1 MRSAWPARVLLP
13 AAQSLAEG
21 SWLAVVYAALQAAGG
36 EAPYVGPIELGVLT
50 AAGMTWGR
58 RQRWRS
64 RSAEA
69 LGLPLLALVA
79 ALFGWL
85 LDPDVRFALGEG
97 HLTSAMSQHFPGLIG
112 AVAFWRGASY
122 RSREE
127 DATTIDRLLR
137 WAVPGLAIPWLIG
150 YAAASGQV
158 EEDFAAAAYMAT
170 VLFVGSAFT
179 TLGLARLEAVR
190 LSTGSD
196 WRGNRS
202 WLFMILGLAVA
213 LTVLT
218 IPAAAV
224 LHIPARSL
232 LSTLAVPLQTLFLLV
247 VLLTFPI
254 FLLAAVVADFLSSL
268 LPGTFHIGHLS
279 LPNLNLSRGASS
291 SNLAS
296 TILGFLVAGIFLLE
310 FLVFAALVWES
321 LRERW
326 RRLGDADPVFEER
339 SIVVP
344 SSEPADGPMTLGP
357 RPRAHHATEDATG
370 AYLAALDALAADGR
384 WPRRDHETPGAH
396 LSRSSAEGLSA
407 PAFRRLAL
415 AYQLVRYSPRPLP
428 TREQLRAGDRFRSLV
443 GWLRASRRF
452 PEG

>member
-1 MRSAWPARVLLP
+1 MRSAWPARILLP

-36 EAPYVGPIELGVLT
+36 EAAYIGPIELGLLT
-50 AAGMTWGR
+50 AAGMAWGR
-58 RQRWRS
+58 RRRWRS
-64 RSAEA
+64 RTADA
-69 LGLPLLALVA
+69 LGLPLLALA
-79 ALFGWL
+79 AGLVSWL

-97 HLTSAMSQHFPGLIG
+97 HLTSAMSQHLPGLIG
-112 AVAFWRGASY
+112 ALAFWRGDSH
-122 RSREE
+122 RSPEE

-137 WAVPGLAIPWLIG
+137 WAVPGLAVPWLIG

-158 EEDFAAAAYMAT
+158 EEDFAAAAFMGT

-202 WLFMILGLAVA
+202 WLFMIIGLAVA
-213 LTVLT
+213 LTLLT
-218 IPAAAV
+218 LPAAAV

-247 VLLTFPI
+247 VLLTVPI

-268 LPGTFHIGHLS
+268 LPGSFHIGHLS
-279 LPNLNLSRGASS
+279 LPNLNISRGAET

-296 TILGFLVAGIFLLE
+296 SILGIVVASIFLLE
-310 FLVFAALVWES
+310 LLVFAALVWES

-326 RRLGDADPVFEER
+326 RRLSDADLVFEER

-344 SSEPADGPMTLGP
+344 SSSATEGPPKKAP
-357 RPRAHHATEDATG
+357 RTRAHHAMDDAAG

-384 WPRRDHETPGAH
+384 WPRREYETPAAH
-396 LSRSSAEGLSA
+396 LSRTRSEGLST

-415 AYQLVRYSPRPLP
+415 AYQLARYSPRPLP
-428 TREQLRAGDRFRSLV
+428 SREHLRASGRFHSLV
-443 GWLRASRRF
+443 GWLRASSRI

>member
-1 MRSAWPARVLLP
+1 MRSAWPARILLP

-36 EAPYVGPIELGVLT
+36 EAAYVGPIELGVLT
-50 AAGMTWGR
+50 AAGMGWGR
-58 RQRWRS
+58 RRRWKS
-64 RSAEA
+64 RTADA
-69 LGLPLLALVA
+69 LGLPLLALA
-79 ALFGWL
+79 AGLLGWL
-85 LDPDVRFALGEG
+85 LDPDVRFALAGG
-97 HLTSAMSQHFPGLIG
+97 HLISAMSQHLPGLMG
-112 AVAFWRGASY
+112 ALAFWRGESH

-137 WAVPGLAIPWLIG
+137 WAVPGLAVPWLIG

-158 EEDFAAAAYMAT
+158 EEDFAAAAFMGT

-179 TLGLARLEAVR
+179 ALGLARLEAVR

-247 VLLTFPI
+247 VLLTLPI

-268 LPGTFHIGHLS
+268 LPGSFHIGHFS
-279 LPNLNLSRGASS
+279 LPNFNFSRGAHS

-296 TILGFLVAGIFLLE
+296 VLLAILVAGIFALE

-321 LRERW
+321 LRQRW
-326 RRLGDADPVFEER
+326 RRLNDADPVFEER

-344 SSEPADGPMTLGP
+344 SSAPADGPLT
-357 RPRAHHATEDATG
+357 RAPRARARHATEDAAG

-384 WPRRDHETPGAH
+384 WPRREHETPAAH
-396 LSRSSAEGLSA
+396 LSRTTAEGLSA

-415 AYQLVRYSPRPLP
+415 AYQLVRYGPRPLP
-428 TREQLRAGDRFRSLV
+428 TREQLRASGRYRSLV
-443 GWLRASRRF
+443 GWLRTTRRL
-452 PEG
+452 PEA